1 MKRVLFV
8 LSHVAC
14 KVSREFCKFWAY
26 SALAAAGAASISL
39 SLMYFTDD
47 WGEATWK
54 NFWVAAVGELSA
66 LLLPIVTAL
75 YFLLLLVPQTRKTC
89 TAKATGRLSY
99 ILCVAIAGALL
110 GVVFIAAIGF
120 KYHGWD

>member
-14 KVSREFCKFWAY
+14 KVSREFCRFWAY
-26 SALAAAGAASISL
+26 SAFTATVAASISL

-47 WGEATWK
+47 WEEANWK
-54 NFWVAAVGELSA
+54 YFWVSSVGELSA
-66 LLLPIVTAL
+66 LLLPVVTAL
-75 YFLLLLVPQTRKTC
+75 YFLLLLIPQTRKHRI
-89 TAKATGRLSY
+89 AKATGRLSY
-99 ILCVAIAGALL
+99 ILCVAFVGAFI
-110 GVVFIAAIGF
+110 GGVFIAAVGF

>member
-8 LSHVAC
+8 LSHIAC
-14 KVSREFCKFWAY
+14 KVSHEFCRFWAY
-26 SALAAAGAASISL
+26 SAFTATVAASISL

-47 WGEATWK
+47 WREATWK
-54 NFWVAAVGELSA
+54 NFWVSVVGDLSL
-66 LLLPIVTAL
+66 LLLPVVTAL
-75 YFLLLLVPQTRKTC
+75 YFLLLLIPKTRKTC
-89 TAKATGRLSY
+89 IAKATGRLSY

-110 GVVFIAAIGF
+110 GVVFIAAVGF